1 MPSPRQYQTFEIQV
15 QWQFDAEAEVFR
27 VRATH
32 ALDAFRQFRQRL
44 TYDEGTA
51 IERLTV
57 APAKAEPKPQSQ
69 PQPTR
74 CPECGA
80 TKCCYECASRGGP
93 GTDLMTQ
100 EGQSQEQNP

>member
-1 MPSPRQYQTFEIQV
+1 MPSPRQHQTFEIQV
-15 QWQFDAEAEVFR
+15 QWQPDADPEVFR

-57 APAKAEPKPQSQ
+57 APAQAKPQSQ
-69 PQPTR
+69 AQPTR

-80 TKCCYECASRGGP
+80 IECCYECASRGGP
-93 GTDLMTQ
+93 GTDLLAQ
-100 EGQSQEQNP
+100 GGQD

>member
-1 MPSPRQYQTFEIQV
+1 MPSPRQHQIFEIQV
-15 QWQFDAEAEVFR
+15 QWQSDAHSEVFR

-57 APAKAEPKPQSQ
+57 APAK
-69 PQPTR
+69 
-74 CPECGA
+74 G
-80 TKCCYECASRGGP
+80 
-93 GTDLMTQ
+93 
-100 EGQSQEQNP
+100 GQSQEQNP